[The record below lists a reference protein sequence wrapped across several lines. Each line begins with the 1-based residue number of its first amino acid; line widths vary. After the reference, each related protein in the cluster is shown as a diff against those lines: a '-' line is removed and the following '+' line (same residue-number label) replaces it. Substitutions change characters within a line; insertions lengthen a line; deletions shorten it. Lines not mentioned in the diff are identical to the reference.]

1 MNQSAPLWNSL
12 EITKLI
18 ISTLTP
24 LIVLLIG
31 WWINRS
37 LKRFEHLQWTNQKV
51 VEKRLSVFDELAPQ
65 LNDLLCYF
73 TFIGCWKDLT
83 PPEVIKL
90 KRKIDRIVH
99 INAPLFSE
107 EFLNRYYD
115 FVNLC
120 YGTYAGWGKDAK
132 LLTFSERRK
141 AAAGASWEVQWNDC
155 FADKSDCSDPEAV
168 NTAYGALMSCFS
180 NELGVGFDPDRVP
193 SGRVPANV
201 R

>member
-18 ISTLTP
+18 ISAITP
-24 LIVLLIG
+24 LIVLIIG

-37 LKRFEHLQWTNQKV
+37 LKRFEYFQWANQKV
-51 VEKRLSVFDELAPQ
+51 VEKRLSVFDELAPL

-83 PPEVIKL
+83 PLEVIQL
-90 KRKIDRIVH
+90 KRKIDRIAH
-99 INAPLFSE
+99 INAPLFSK
-107 EFLNRYYD
+107 EFINRYYD

-120 YGTYAGWGKDAK
+120 YSTYSGWGEDAK

-141 AAAGASWEVQWNDC
+141 AAAGALWDVKWTDC
-155 FADKSDCSDPEAV
+155 FANKSDCPDPQAV
-168 NTAYGALMSCFS
+168 KSAYIALMSCFS
-180 NELGVGFDPDRVP
+180 KEIGVGLDPGQAP
-193 SGRVPANV
+193 LGRIPANIE
-201 R
+201 